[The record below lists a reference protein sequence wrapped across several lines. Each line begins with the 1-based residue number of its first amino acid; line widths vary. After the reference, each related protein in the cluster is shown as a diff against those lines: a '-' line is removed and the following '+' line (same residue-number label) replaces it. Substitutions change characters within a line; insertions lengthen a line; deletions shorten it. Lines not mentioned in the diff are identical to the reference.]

1 MRVLHSRRQKVG
13 QLASAMVFVLLLLNG
28 YYTGAQQA
36 PAQSA
41 FLAPPQNPSSVG
53 NFQFPSAGALSPK
66 QELLP
71 GVAFP
76 QELSADAIKAF
87 LGLRDDVY
95 NNVLPETIDA
105 MAASLLKIVAGA
117 PLSPADRA
125 LMTARIAYLAGRSWN
140 DHKNKKQAVPWFE
153 QAVSAARSVID
164 ISGETPTSLIVLAEP
179 LGELSILKDL
189 GFLLANGP
197 KIGQHASKALE
208 SDPHNIKALL
218 LKASALA
225 YPPPIWGG
233 NYKKALEAYAAILP
247 ITEPGLPRDVL
258 FDLRV
263 GIATAYANLKLSEH
277 AAWWFRAALELYP
290 ENNYAKSELE
300 KLSQ

>member
-1 MRVLHSRRQKVG
+1 MRALHRCHQNPGLLV
-13 QLASAMVFVLLLLNG
+13 SAMAFALLLLNV
-28 YYTGAQQA
+28 YSAGAQHTLVQNA
-36 PAQSA
+36 
-41 FLAPPQNPSSVG
+41 LPPPPPNPSSVG
-53 NFQFPSAGALSPK
+53 NFQFLSAGALSPA

-71 GVAFP
+71 DVAFP
-76 QELSADAIKAF
+76 AELSSSAIKDF
-87 LGLRDDVY
+87 LRLRDDVY
-95 NNVLPETIDA
+95 NSDSPETIDA
-105 MAASLLKIVAGA
+105 RALSLLGTVAGA
-117 PLSPADRA
+117 PLSPIDRSF
-125 LMTARIAYLAGRSWN
+125 MHARIAYLAGRSWN

-153 QAVSAARSVID
+153 QAVTAARSAID
-164 ISGETPTSLIVLAEP
+164 NSGETPASLIMLAEP

-197 KIGQHASKALE
+197 KIGQYANKVLE

-233 NYKKALEAYAAILP
+233 NYKKALEMYSGIVPLC
-247 ITEPGLPRDVL
+247 EKGVQRDVL

-263 GIATAYANLKLSEH
+263 GIATAYANLGLSEH
-277 AAWWFRAALELYP
+277 AAWWFRAALMLYP
-290 ENNYAKSELE
+290 KNNYAKSELE

>member
-13 QLASAMVFVLLLLNG
+13 QLASAMAFVLLLLNG

-53 NFQFPSAGALSPK
+53 NFQFPFAGALSPK

-76 QELSADAIKAF
+76 QELSADAVKAF

-95 NNVLPETIDA
+95 NNVPPETIDA

-117 PLSPADRA
+117 PLSPADRS
-125 LMTARIAYLAGRSWN
+125 LMNARIAYLAGRSWN

-189 GFLLANGP
+189 GVSPRQRPQNRPVCQQSARIGP
-197 KIGQHASKALE
+197 AQHQSPIAQSERACLPAAHMGRKLQK
-208 SDPHNIKALL
+208 SPRSLCRN
-218 LKASALA
+218 LA
-225 YPPPIWGG
+225 YNRTRPAPRC
-233 NYKKALEAYAAILP
+233 ALRSACRHCNRVRKP
-247 ITEPGLPRDVL
+247 QTVRTCGLVVQSCA
-258 FDLRV
+258 RV
-263 GIATAYANLKLSEH
+263 IS
-277 AAWWFRAALELYP
+277 
-290 ENNYAKSELE
+290 
-300 KLSQ
+300 